1 MKTQF
6 GPLASVIAALGLAL
20 AVNTAP
26 AAAQSMSID
35 VDYSDL
41 DLTSPQGQAT
51 LDKRIAGAARKIC
64 GGDEQRTGTRIV
76 MDSKMRA
83 CIAEVKASTAQQ
95 VATARQE
102 RQLGG

>member
-6 GPLASVIAALGLAL
+6 VPLASAIAAFGLAL
-20 AVNTAP
+20 AASAAP